1 MIATIVDTC
10 SRRVWRHQALALWLL
25 VGGGLL
31 QADERPQRVVS
42 VNLCSDQLL
51 LMLADPEQ
59 VTSVSYLAQDP
70 DSSFVAET
78 AKDYAV
84 NHARA
89 EEIIRLEPDLVL
101 VTPHTN
107 PRLRTT
113 LEQLGY
119 PLYQLT
125 LGNGLEDIV
134 TDIRQLA
141 ARLGQ
146 ASRGE
151 ALIVHMK
158 RRLQSPISDK
168 KAPRPTAIFYQP
180 RGYTSGANTLQ
191 DEALRLAGWSNLAA
205 HHGITGYT
213 PVPLE
218 EVLLWQPG
226 TLFTSSYTN
235 TGDSLAERQLQHPAL
250 KRLLANSPMREIPY
264 KYWICPGPMLADAV
278 TLLREAKGLE
288 R

>member
-1 MIATIVDTC
+1 MPLKAAD
-10 SRRVWRHQALALWLL
+10 SSNQRSWRHLTLALWLL

-31 QADERPQRVVS
+31 QAEERPQRVVS

-51 LMLADPEQ
+51 LMLADREQ
-59 VTSVSYLAQDP
+59 VASVSYLSQDP

-78 AKDYAV
+78 AKAYYV

-119 PLYQLT
+119 PLYQLS
-125 LGNGLEDIV
+125 LGNRLEDIV
-134 TDIRQLA
+134 TDIRQLS

-146 ASRGE
+146 TSKGE
-151 ALIVHMK
+151 SLIAQMQ
-158 RRLQSPISDK
+158 RRLQTDFKDDSE
-168 KAPRPTAIFYQP
+168 PRPTAIFYQP

-191 DEALRLAGWSNLAA
+191 DEALRLAGWNNLAA

-218 EVLLWQPG
+218 EVLLWQPN
-226 TLFTSSYTN
+226 TLFTSRYTN
-235 TGDSLAERQLQHPAL
+235 TGDSLAERQLHHPAL
-250 KRLLANSPMREIPY
+250 KRLMAKKPLREIPY

-278 TLLREAKGLE
+278 TLLREEKGVD